1 MKPQVRERVLNWAR
15 QGTDPGMDTGYALS
29 LDPPAIGRLAEIK
42 APTLVI
48 IGDQDMPGIL
58 EIGDLIEQNVAGS
71 RKVVFKGA
79 AHMVNVEQPEK
90 FAKIVLE
97 FLRK

>member
-1 MKPQVRERVLNWAR
+1 MRIK
-15 QGTDPGMDTGYALS
+15 
-29 LDPPAIGRLAEIK
+29 LACVFV
-42 APTLVI
+42 AGLLLFLASFA
-48 IGDQDMPGIL
+48 DQDMPGIL
-58 EIGDLIEQNVAGS
+58 EIGDLIERNVAGS